1 MLLDGCWIE
10 NASYCGWTRQPTKS
24 RLLAVET
31 HDTDSGRLDMAG
43 LTGALAAKLSGL
55 PAEGAA
61 CVSRT
66 SAFLTTSGARSPG
79 SSRKS
84 YSSTQGIAG
93 GRAVVVEAQRQK
105 QTAETNGGR
114 RHAAGTQSAG
124 AQPAHNCWRLQR
136 LDVRRWA
143 SVWAEGGSDRTMF
156 SPWSAQGKVQDSRSM
171 IGPAGGGPG

>member
-1 MLLDGCWIE
+1 MGGLMGCGMRLVWELTATWTGRDGGLVMDDNAAGCWMLDGCWIE
-10 NASYCGWTRQPTKS
+10 NASYCGWRRQPTKS
-24 RLLAVET
+24 RLAVET

-43 LTGALAAKLSGL
+43 LTGALQRNCPACLPRELASLRVPYLGVFDGL
-55 PAEGAA
+55 WSQKPRPSL
-61 CVSRT
+61 VSH
-66 SAFLTTSGARSPG
+66 
-79 SSRKS
+79 
-84 YSSTQGIAG
+84 SSTQGIAS

-143 SVWAEGGSDRTMF
+143 SV
-156 SPWSAQGKVQDSRSM
+156 
-171 IGPAGGGPG
+171 